1 VTPSP
6 SPQGPTVADI
16 DAALAAHPPLPE
28 SARTVTSSDRKC
40 KRHDWARTEVRLLDE
55 WVEDFRCIRCGAIR
69 DLSRSVRG
77 KSARRRGNDYEREL
91 AARLGGTKV
100 GHHGGPEDVVT
111 SRLVIQSKVRAA
123 FPEWMWSELVKL
135 PRAGGRTPVLVVAE
149 GKPAA
154 GQKRRALAVLSLDD
168 FRDLHGDG
176 DLP

>member
-1 VTPSP
+1 MT
-6 SPQGPTVADI
+6 DL

-28 SARTVTSSDRKC
+28 TARTVTVTDRKC
-40 KRHDWARTEVRLLDE
+40 KRHA
-55 WVEDFRCIRCGAIR
+55 WVTWQPDYTLCAYCGKEKDPIA
-69 DLSRSVRG
+69 SRKG

-176 DLP
+176 DLT